1 MMRGETMKK
10 IWGKLRR
17 LVSWLMRP
25 VAQEFNFFVVVWL
38 INSSVTLGYLVGCFM
53 YPDNSW
59 SQALRCL
66 ALSTA
71 VAYAL
76 TAVLHCLRA
85 RWARVV
91 FKTVCYSVLLV
102 LQVVYVF
109 LMLNFEMPLGPR
121 ILVLLAETNP
131 KEAGEF
137 VSTYFLS
144 AKSLWAYGID
154 VAIVAAVVVVEWKK
168 RWLQQLASKRWMKR
182 VLAVLLLP
190 LVLCGVYFS
199 HNYVS
204 LARCVHSKELTR
216 WVQGFGIDAL
226 DHLSTSF
233 YSMCYVGV
241 SKADIAQ
248 AEQVAR
254 AVLASEVA
262 VAEPDSLHVV
272 MVMGESY
279 IKSHAALYGYYLNT
293 TPAMQAERDKGNLV
307 VFTDVVTPY
316 NATSQVQK
324 NVFSLNDKGSGEM
337 WYDKPM
343 LPTVLKHAGFNVYF
357 WDNQRNY
364 AKTEMFTITVNA
376 FIYNSTIAPMS
387 YDETSSIGLTFDGNL
402 IADFE
407 KKSQLPPA
415 KYNFYIF
422 HLMGQHVH
430 PVGRYP
436 KKKGFDRFTA
446 DSVKSQAP
454 YLNKEKRTYIAQYD
468 NATLYND
475 AVMKRIFDKWRDKN
489 AVVVYF
495 SDHGDEAYDYR
506 DHCGRGE
513 VAEPNAQLLRCQN
526 DVPMV
531 VWCSDYYIAHHQQ
544 LVSQLKA
551 AATRP
556 GMVQDV
562 GTMILRLAGVSTPY
576 YRPERDIT
584 SPSYQPQQRI
594 VFDKYDYDEIV
605 RQAR

>member
-131 KEAGEF
+131 KEASEF
-137 VSTYFLS
+137 VSTYFLG
-144 AKSLWAYGID
+144 AKSLWAYAID
-154 VAIVAAVVVVEWKK
+154 VAIIAAVIVVEWKK
-168 RWLQQLASKRWMKR
+168 RWLQRLTSKRAVKA

-190 LVLCGVYFS
+190 LIVCGVYFA

-204 LARCVHSKELTR
+204 LARCHHSKELTR
-216 WVQGFGIDAL
+216 WVQNFGIDAL

-233 YSMCYVGV
+233 YSMCYVKV
-241 SKADIAQ
+241 SEADIAQ

-254 AVLASEVA
+254 AVLSTKATV
-262 VAEPDSLHVV
+262 VEPDTLHVV

-279 IKSHAALYGYYLNT
+279 IKSHASIYGYDLNT
-293 TPAMQAERDKGNLV
+293 TPTMIAERDKGNLV
-307 VFTDVVTPY
+307 VFTDIVTPY

-324 NVFSLNDKGSGEM
+324 NVFSLNDKGAGEM
-337 WYDKPM
+337 WYDKPL